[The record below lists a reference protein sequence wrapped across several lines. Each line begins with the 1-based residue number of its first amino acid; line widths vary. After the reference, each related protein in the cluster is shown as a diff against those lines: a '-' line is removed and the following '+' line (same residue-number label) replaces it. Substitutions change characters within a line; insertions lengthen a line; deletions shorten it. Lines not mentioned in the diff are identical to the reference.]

1 MRNRPLAALVVI
13 ALVVRPAGAQ
23 AVLAPATDVDPAPAA
38 PVRVGGPVI
47 AAPVRQQPVLQEP
60 LPQPAPE
67 LVQQQPP
74 PEPFDQAPAGGG
86 PLAREWQ
93 QFEYLLW
100 WIRDTRL
107 PTLITANRSGTVPAL
122 SAPGTYAVAG
132 TSEIDSLDR
141 SGGRFTVGCALDTAR
156 TIGVEGNYFFLGSRT
171 TTVGTGS
178 NAAGAPALGI
188 PYYDVTTGT
197 QQVQL
202 VSFPHFARGNVT
214 VTDSARLQGAEFNG
228 VVNIAWDRWFQ
239 ADGLI
244 GFRYFEVDEGL
255 QLAYSS
261 DRFLG
266 SGATGA
272 RFGAAD
278 QFDGHNRFYGGQLG
292 LRLDFRK
299 GLFFLNLTG
308 KVALG
313 DTYEVVR
320 INGVSSYGL
329 PGQPAHLLPGGT
341 LAVASNSGRHARDA
355 FAVMPEATVR
365 VGVLLQEKVRLFVG
379 YNFLYLSQLARPAD
393 QISQNANP
401 TQIPLSTR
409 MGLPF
414 FGPAVPQ
421 FAFHGSEFWAQGL
434 VLGVEYRY

>member
-1 MRNRPLAALVVI
+1 VYQEAVP
-13 ALVVRPAGAQ
+13 Q
-23 AVLAPATDVDPAPAA
+23 AVPQAVE
-38 PVRVGGPVI
+38 
-47 AAPVRQQPVLQEP
+47 QQS
-60 LPQPAPE
+60 APE
-67 LVQQQPP
+67 SFDKPP
-74 PEPFDQAPAGGG
+74 AGG

-100 WIRDTRL
+100 WIRGTRL
-107 PTLITANRSGTVPAL
+107 PPVIAANRSGIVPVL
-122 SAPGTYAVAG
+122 NDPTTTLVVGN
-132 TSEIDSLDR
+132 SEMRNLDH
-141 SGGRFTVGCALDTAR
+141 SGGRFTVGCALDSAQ
-156 TIGVEGNYFFLGSRT
+156 TIGLEGNYFFLGSRT

-178 NAAGAPALGI
+178 NAAGTPALGI

-202 VSFPHFARGNVT
+202 VAFPNFARGSVT
-214 VTDSARLQGAEFNG
+214 VTDSARLQGAEVNG
-228 VVNIAWDRWFQ
+228 VINLGWNSWFQ
-239 ADGLI
+239 ADGLV

-261 DRFLG
+261 DRFRS
-266 SGATGA
+266 SGAPGILL
-272 RFGAAD
+272 GAAD

-292 LRLDFRK
+292 LRLDFHK
-299 GLFFLNLTG
+299 GPVFLNMTG

-320 INGVSSYGL
+320 INGVSSFAL
-329 PGQPAHLLPGGT
+329 PGQPTRLFQGGT
-341 LAVASNSGRHARDA
+341 LAVASNSGRYTRDA
-355 FAVMPEATVR
+355 FAVVPEATVR

-379 YNFLYLSQLARPAD
+379 YNFLYLSQLARPAN
-393 QISQNANP
+393 QIDQNANP

-414 FGPAVPQ
+414 FGPALPQ

-434 VLGVEYRY
+434 VFGVEYRY

>member
-1 MRNRPLAALVVI
+1 MCNRTLAALVVI
-13 ALVVRPAGAQ
+13 SLGVRPVWAQ
-23 AVLAPATDVDPAPAA
+23 AILAPATEVAPAPVAVPGRVGA
-38 PVRVGGPVI
+38 PVKV
-47 AAPVRQQPVLQEP
+47 APVRQQPVQQEAV
-60 LPQPAPE
+60 PQAAQQQSAPE
-67 LVQQQPP
+67 S
-74 PEPFDQAPAGGG
+74 FDQPPAGGG
-86 PLAREWQ
+86 PLAHEWQ

-107 PTLITANRSGTVPAL
+107 PPLITANRSGILPVLNDPSTTV
-122 SAPGTYAVAG
+122 VAG
-132 TSEIDSLDR
+132 NSEMRNLDH
-141 SGGRFTVGCALDTAR
+141 SGGRFTVGFALDSAQ

-188 PYYDVTTGT
+188 PYYDVTLGT
-197 QQVQL
+197 PQVQL
-202 VSFPHFARGNVT
+202 VAFPYFARGSVA
-214 VTDSARLQGAEFNG
+214 VSDSARLQGAEING
-228 VVNIAWDRWFQ
+228 VLNLGWNSWFQ
-239 ADGLI
+239 ADGLL

-261 DRFLG
+261 DRFLS
-266 SGATGA
+266 SGAPGI
-272 RFGAAD
+272 RLGAAD

-299 GLFFLNLTG
+299 GPVFLNLTG

-320 INGVSSYGL
+320 INGVSSYAL
-329 PGQPAHLLPGGT
+329 PGQPTRIFQGGT
-341 LAVASNSGRHARDA
+341 LAVASNSGRYTRDA
-355 FAVMPEATVR
+355 FAVVPEATVR

-379 YNFLYLSQLARPAD
+379 YNFLYLSQLARPAN
-393 QISQNANP
+393 QIDQNANP

-409 MGLPF
+409 VGLPF
-414 FGPAVPQ
+414 FGPAFPQ

-434 VLGVEYRY
+434 LFGLEYRY